1 MPHVFLCEMRSLFL
15 LFLFGGVF
23 CGSQLFLGFSG
34 HPFKAAHDGEDEYG
48 RQRTAT
54 DENAP
59 KSGEADF
66 FPKIADDADE
76 VVSDGRCRKPTALH
90 KAFVFWRGH
99 LGDERNPHRAEEQF
113 STSEHEIRVDQP
125 IRRHSVFGRHR
136 VGGELGRSGEAHGAN
151 KQDEKS
157 RGGDNHADAYLARG
171 RRFHFFAVQPF
182 EQSHKYGRED
192 DDEHGIELLE
202 YLRRDSRHNIFS
214 GGRDEFALV
223 DKKQDNGKDHSHDAS
238 DRFHFLFSGEDHVNP
253 IEEQDEWHQ
262 SVKGEKQVGGAGH
275 FGGGVVAGEE
285 GHGESVL
292 MEGHPKEN
300 DHGKHQPEG
309 DEALLGLLGRE
320 LHDDGVFVS
329 FAFRFFFFSG
339 IGGFVIF
346 AEAQEYGKGDN
357 QADASHSESPLV
369 RPAEDVDIVGGKR
382 TQGVD
387 SSYRDIL
394 VGGQGY
400 QFFIS
405 GGAFGEGAALQLVG
419 EGGDFTVVGEV
430 RLVHE
435 RFRDLVG
442 HAGSEEGSNVD
453 AHVEDAEGQVP
464 VFAVARR
471 VVKVANEHLQ
481 VAFEKARA
489 DGDEGK
495 GGNHDGQSASKGE
508 KRVTEEHD
516 DGAECDCFA
525 VAEIFVGD
533 ESAKH
538 REKVDRG
545 QKDAEHLSGGGGGP
559 AVPGLKVE
567 RENRKHGVVAESFSH
582 VGES

>member
-1 MPHVFLCEMRSLFL
+1 MKHLFYLVLLLYVYISRAAGGNIDTMRIVGHARPAYLDESVEVTYITYGDIRGRLHLPKNIAPLKLKLGPFITTVYADSTTNSPVIRTETSFLFQHPGAGNYTLAPAVWFAEDSLFYKL
-15 LFLFGGVF
+15 TNSVPIQVLNKYCPLEVEERVGVAAVAHEEGGDLADLPLADVLRAF
-23 CGSQLFLGFSG
+23 
-34 HPFKAAHDGEDEYG
+34 AVE
-48 RQRTAT
+48 R
-54 DENAP
+54 
-59 KSGEADF
+59 GEA
-66 FPKIADDADE
+66 
-76 VVSDGRCRKPTALH
+76 G
-90 KAFVFWRGH
+90 
-99 LGDERNPHRAEEQF
+99 
-113 STSEHEIRVDQP
+113 
-125 IRRHSVFGRHR
+125 
-136 VGGELGRSGEAHGAN
+136 
-151 KQDEKS
+151 
-157 RGGDNHADAYLARG
+157 
-171 RRFHFFAVQPF
+171 
-182 EQSHKYGRED
+182 
-192 DDEHGIELLE
+192 
-202 YLRRDSRHNIFS
+202 
-214 GGRDEFALV
+214 
-223 DKKQDNGKDHSHDAS
+223 
-238 DRFHFLFSGEDHVNP
+238 
-253 IEEQDEWHQ
+253 
-262 SVKGEKQVGGAGH
+262 
-275 FGGGVVAGEE
+275 VAGEACGVLGVQGLGLRAPRPGAEEELQLGLGGGLAGAQQGGGLVLVQE
-285 GHGESVL
+285 G
-292 MEGHPKEN
+292 
-300 DHGKHQPEG
+300 EG

-516 DGAECDCFA
+516 DGAERDCFA